1 MEPREN
7 PWRHLVLLISLL
19 LLFIVSPFAAAL
31 RFGVV
36 VLNVFGAVVL
46 LSGTYAV
53 SKRKHLFVIT
63 LILTIVSVI
72 TGSAMFIWPGKWIGL
87 TTQASILVTLA
98 LFSVSILMHVLRSGR
113 ITADKIYA
121 AICVYL
127 LIGYAWAFADAILE
141 GLNPGSFSISPNATS
156 VNEHIERTMQLR
168 CFSFMTLTTVG
179 YGDIVARSPMA
190 RTFAVLEALMGQL
203 YLAVLIARL
212 VGLHIVHGMD
222 SNSRD
227 ND

>member
-1 MEPREN
+1 
-7 PWRHLVLLISLL
+7 
-19 LLFIVSPFAAAL
+19 
-31 RFGVV
+31 
-36 VLNVFGAVVL
+36 
-46 LSGTYAV
+46 
-53 SKRKHLFVIT
+53 
-63 LILTIVSVI
+63 
-72 TGSAMFIWPGKWIGL
+72 
-87 TTQASILVTLA
+87 
-98 LFSVSILMHVLRSGR
+98 LRSGR